1 MTATTADSAHEVSAT
16 GGALAIAL
24 ALNSGCECRSLDPE
38 RLRQQLEAEPAL
50 LGLAAEIDRS
60 RPHLFSAT
68 AAFMAPET
76 LQAMADIVAAVE
88 TVIALPVYQAE
99 VLARAPGIA
108 RLDRGPKG
116 VFMGFDFHVC
126 DSGPQL
132 IEINT
137 NAGGA
142 LLNRALAHA
151 QQACCAQIVPHLR
164 PTAELDALDRKWLDS
179 FHNEWALQGRG
190 GRPQRIAIVDEAP
203 EQQYLHPEF
212 LLFQHLFRSAGI
224 EAVICDPGELAFDE
238 GVLTHAG
245 RPVDLVYNRLTDFY
259 LERPSSCALRA
270 AFEAGAVVLTPHPR
284 AHALYADKRNLAL
297 LSDPARL
304 AALGVPQPIIDRLVA
319 GIPRTVEVTPERADA
334 LWAARRSLFFKP
346 ASGFGSRAAYRGDKL
361 TQRVWQSILGGGY
374 VAQSLAL
381 PSERRVRVDGTGN
394 DLKLDIRAYAYAGEI
409 QLVAARLYMGQTTNF
424 RTPGGGFAPVFL
436 ASAAAPAGACAYP
449 VVDDQPPQP
458 RTQLNG
464 LQA

>member
-1 MTATTADSAHEVSAT
+1 M
-16 GGALAIAL
+16 
-24 ALNSGCECRSLDPE
+24 
-38 RLRQQLEAEPAL
+38 
-50 LGLAAEIDRS
+50 
-60 RPHLFSAT
+60 
-68 AAFMAPET
+68 
-76 LQAMADIVAAVE
+76 
-88 TVIALPVYQAE
+88 
-99 VLARAPGIA
+99 
-108 RLDRGPKG
+108 
-116 VFMGFDFHVC
+116 
-126 DSGPQL
+126 
-132 IEINT
+132 
-137 NAGGA
+137 
-142 LLNRALAHA
+142 
-151 QQACCAQIVPHLR
+151 
-164 PTAELDALDRKWLDS
+164 
-179 FHNEWALQGRG
+179 
-190 GRPQRIAIVDEAP
+190 
-203 EQQYLHPEF
+203 
-212 LLFQHLFRSAGI
+212 
-224 EAVICDPGELAFDE
+224 
-238 GVLTHAG
+238 
-245 RPVDLVYNRLTDFY
+245 
-259 LERPSSCALRA
+259 
-270 AFEAGAVVLTPHPR
+270 VLTPHPR

-334 LWAARRSLFFKP
+334 LWAARRGLFFKP

-436 ASAAAPAGACAYP
+436 ASAAAPADACAYP

>member
-1 MTATTADSAHEVSAT
+1 VTASIAELDLGVGAT
-16 GGALAIAL
+16 DGALAIAR
-24 ALNSGCECRSLDPE
+24 ALNRGCDCRSLDPE

-50 LGLAAEIDRS
+50 LGLAAEIQRS

-68 AAFMAPET
+68 AVFMAPET
-76 LQAMADIVAAVE
+76 LQAMADILAAIE
-88 TVIALPVYQAE
+88 TVVALPAYQAE
-99 VLARAPGIA
+99 VLARAPAIA
-108 RLDRGPKG
+108 KLDPGPKG
-116 VFMGFDFHVC
+116 VFMGFDFHVG
-126 DSGPQL
+126 DDGPQL

-142 LLNRALAHA
+142 MLNRALAHA

-164 PTAELDALDRKWLDS
+164 PTAELDALGQRWQES
-179 FHNEWALQGRG
+179 FFQEWALQGRD

-224 EAVICDPGELAFDE
+224 DAVICAPGELAFDD
-238 GVLTHAG
+238 GVLTQKG
-245 RPVDLVYNRLTDFY
+245 QPVDLVYNRLTDFY
-259 LERPSSCALRA
+259 LQSPVTAALRA
-270 AFEAGAVVLTPHPR
+270 AYEAGAVVLTPHPR

-304 AALGVPQPIIDRLVA
+304 AALGVPQDTIDRLVA
-319 GIPRTVEVTPERADA
+319 GIPRTVEVTPEQAET
-334 LWAARRSLFFKP
+334 LWAARRGLFFKP

-374 VAQSLAL
+374 VAQSIAL
-381 PSERRVRVDGTGN
+381 PSERRVRVDGAGN
-394 DLKLDIRAYAYAGEI
+394 DFKLDIRAYAYAGRI
-409 QLVAARLYMGQTTNF
+409 QLVAARLYIGQTTNF

-436 ASAAAPAGACAYP
+436 TRAAEGPIA
-449 VVDDQPPQP
+449 VD
-458 RTQLNG
+458 
-464 LQA
+464 